1 MESAKMSDV
10 PYDRYMDQV
19 EYGVDLQRVIE
30 GLCGGKEIPLPQT
43 SARHHYDMAVK
54 ALARIEAQ
62 AALIKELAEALRYY
76 EDQFCEG
83 FCDEYPEGFYVSEM
97 DNECS
102 GCRARAALAKA
113 KAVQS

>member
-1 MESAKMSDV
+1 MTDTKRLAQMLRKGSIAI
-10 PYDRYMDQV
+10 
-19 EYGVDLQRVIE
+19 GVMAYP
-30 GLCGGKEIPLPQT
+30 KE
-43 SARHHYDMAVK
+43 AEEAAD
-54 ALARIEAQ
+54 RIEAQ